1 MKLIEKRVVLHFP
14 GFEPL
19 DGAAHRARYERSAKQ
34 SAAVWGYSVEIG
46 AFAAGSDPLSFE
58 VTTDGGGAPGTAGDA
73 ASGTAGD
80 AASGTAGDAA
90 SGTAGNAASGTA
102 GNAASGETGSPG
114 WQAKSRIH
122 MVDHDMFVRSLRS
135 GNTVSQIIA
144 GFRSCAQ
151 IMLEGGMR
159 GYFRHA
165 WRFGLFFLF
174 PFLLTA
180 LAMALTA
187 QIAVMPYSLGF
198 SPWHMLW
205 SGPLG
210 LCFFIFAFLPFSER
224 FHTLHLF
231 ADWKMAVALGRMDR
245 ADFNDWL
252 EDRATAVREALTE
265 EADEYVIS
273 SHSMGSNVAAHVIG
287 ILLERE
293 PEIFKGKR
301 VVFATLGSAIL
312 QCALLSSARMLRAR
326 VGLIACCPDIS
337 WLDVQCLTDSINFYK
352 VPVVAVSGHADA
364 PPAKMILIRV
374 KQMLTRE
381 RYRRIRKDQLRV
393 HRQYV
398 LGPDLQAPFDFTL
411 MTSGPTPAS
420 VFADSDAK
428 RMPG

>member
-1 MKLIEKRVVLHFP
+1 MKLIEKRVVLHFA

-34 SAAVWGYSVEIG
+34 SAAVWGYSVEVG
-46 AFAAGSDPLSFE
+46 APAAGSDPLSFE
-58 VTTDGGGAPGTAGDA
+58 VTTGSGAAADAAPEAAADAAPEAAGTAPE
-73 ASGTAGD
+73 AG
-80 AASGTAGDAA
+80 
-90 SGTAGNAASGTA
+90 
-102 GNAASGETGSPG
+102 TGSPG
-114 WQAKSRIH
+114 WQTKSWIH
-122 MVDHDMFVRSLRS
+122 MVDHDALVSRLRG
-135 GNTVSQIIA
+135 GNTLSQIIT

-151 IMLEGGMR
+151 IILEGGMR

-180 LAMALTA
+180 LAIALTV
-187 QIAVMPYSLGF
+187 QIAVLPYGLGF

-205 SGPLG
+205 SGPLA

-245 ADFNDWL
+245 TDFNDWL
-252 EDRATAVREALTE
+252 EDRAAAVRKALAQ

-312 QCALLSSARMLRAR
+312 QCALLSSATQLRAR
-326 VGLIACCPDIS
+326 VGLIARCEDIS

-352 VPVVAVSGHADA
+352 VPVVSVCGHGDA
-364 PPAKMILIRV
+364 PEAKMILIRV
-374 KQMLTRE
+374 KQMLTRKH
-381 RYRRIRKDQLRV
+381 YRKIRKDQLRV

-398 LGPDLQAPFDFTL
+398 LGPDLKAPFDFTL
-411 MTSGPTPAS
+411 MTSGPMPAS
-420 VFADSDAK
+420 VFASPDEK

>member
-19 DGAAHRARYERSAKQ
+19 DGVAHRARYERSARQ
-34 SAAVWGYSVEIG
+34 SAAVWGYSVATG
-46 AFAAGSDPLSFE
+46 APEPGSDPLSFE
-58 VTTDGGGAPGTAGDA
+58 VTTESRAEP
-73 ASGTAGD
+73 
-80 AASGTAGDAA
+80 
-90 SGTAGNAASGTA
+90 
-102 GNAASGETGSPG
+102 GSPG
-114 WQAKSRIH
+114 WRTKSRVH
-122 MVDHDMFVRSLRS
+122 MVDHDGFVRKLRS
-135 GNTVSQIIA
+135 GNTLSQIIA

-151 IMLEGGMR
+151 IMLGGGMR

-180 LAMALTA
+180 LAIALTV
-187 QIAVMPYSLGF
+187 QITVLPYALGF
-198 SPWHMLW
+198 SPWHMFW
-205 SGPLG
+205 SGPLA
-210 LCFFIFAFLPFSER
+210 LCFFIFVFLPFSER

-252 EDRATAVREALTE
+252 EDRATAVRKALDE

-293 PEIFKGKR
+293 PEIFNGKR

-312 QCALLSSARMLRAR
+312 QCALLSSATLLRAR
-326 VGLIACCPDIS
+326 VGLIARCPAIS

-352 VPVVAVSGHADA
+352 VPVVAVCGHADA

-374 KQMLTRE
+374 KQMLTQE
-381 RYRRIRKDQLRV
+381 HYRKIRKDQLRV

-398 LGPDLQAPFDFTL
+398 LGPDMKGAFDFTL
-411 MTSGPTPAS
+411 MTSGPMPAS
-420 VFADSDAK
+420 VFASADEK
-428 RMPG
+428 RMPE

>member
-1 MKLIEKRVVLHFP
+1 MKLIEKRVVLHFT

-19 DGAAHRARYERSAKQ
+19 DGVAHRARYERSARQ
-34 SAAVWGYSVEIG
+34 SAAVWGYSVETG
-46 AFAAGSDPLSFE
+46 APEAGSDPLSFV
-58 VTTDGGGAPGTAGDA
+58 VTTGERAAEVAPVAAAKAAPGAADKAAAGE
-73 ASGTAGD
+73 G
-80 AASGTAGDAA
+80 
-90 SGTAGNAASGTA
+90 
-102 GNAASGETGSPG
+102 TGSPG
-114 WQAKSRIH
+114 WQTKSRIH
-122 MVDHDMFVRSLRS
+122 MVDHDILVSRLRA
-135 GNTVSQIIA
+135 GNTLSQIIA
-144 GFRSCAQ
+144 GFRSCAE

-180 LAMALTA
+180 LAIALTA
-187 QIAVMPYSLGF
+187 QIAILPYAVGF

-205 SGPLG
+205 SGPLA

-224 FHTLHLF
+224 FHMLHLF
-231 ADWKMAVALGRMDR
+231 ADWEMAVALGRMDR
-245 ADFNDWL
+245 PDFNSWL
-252 EDRATAVREALTE
+252 EDRATAVRAALAE

-273 SHSMGSNVAAHVIG
+273 SHSMGSSVAAHVIG
-287 ILLERE
+287 MLLERE

-312 QCALLSSARMLRAR
+312 QCTLMSSATLLRAR
-326 VGLIACCPDIS
+326 VGLIARCPEIS

-364 PPAKMILIRV
+364 PQAKMILIRV

-381 RYRRIRKDQLRV
+381 HYRKIRKDQLRV

-411 MTSGPTPAS
+411 LTSGPMPAS
-420 VFADSDAK
+420 VFADPDEK

>member
-1 MKLIEKRVVLHFP
+1 MKLIEKRVVLHFT

-19 DGAAHRARYERSAKQ
+19 DGVAHRARYERSARQ
-34 SAAVWGYSVEIG
+34 SAAVWGYSVETG
-46 AFAAGSDPLSFE
+46 AADEGSDPVSFV
-58 VTTDGGGAPGTAGDA
+58 VTTGEKATAPEAGA
-73 ASGTAGD
+73 
-80 AASGTAGDAA
+80 
-90 SGTAGNAASGTA
+90 
-102 GNAASGETGSPG
+102 GSPG
-114 WQAKSRIH
+114 WQTKSRIH
-122 MVDHDMFVRSLRS
+122 MVDHDTLVRRLRS
-135 GNTVSQIIA
+135 GNTLSQIIA
-144 GFRSCAQ
+144 GFRSCAE

-180 LAMALTA
+180 LAIALTA
-187 QIAVMPYSLGF
+187 QIAIMPSVLGF

-205 SGPLG
+205 SAPLA

-231 ADWKMAVALGRMDR
+231 ADWAMAVALGRMDR
-245 ADFNDWL
+245 KDFNDWL
-252 EDRATAVREALTE
+252 EERATAVRKALDE

-273 SHSMGSNVAAHVIG
+273 SHSMGSSVAAHVIG

-312 QCALLSSARMLRAR
+312 QCALMSSATLLRAR
-326 VGLIACCPDIS
+326 VGLIARCPEIS

-352 VPVVAVSGHADA
+352 VPVVAVSCHRDA
-364 PPAKMILIRV
+364 PEAKMILIRV

-381 RYRRIRKDQLRV
+381 HYRKIRKDQLRV

-398 LGPDLQAPFDFTL
+398 LGPDLKASFDFTL
-411 MTSGPTPAS
+411 MTAGPMPAS
-420 VFADSDAK
+420 VFASPDEK

>member
-1 MKLIEKRVVLHFP
+1 MKLIEKRVVIHFA

-34 SAAVWGYSVEIG
+34 SAAVWGYSIEVG
-46 AFAAGSDPLSFE
+46 APAAASDALSFE
-58 VTTDGGGAPGTAGDA
+58 VTAGGGVTADAAPEAAADAAPGA
-73 ASGTAGD
+73 AGTAPE
-80 AASGTAGDAA
+80 AGTV
-90 SGTAGNAASGTA
+90 
-102 GNAASGETGSPG
+102 SPG
-114 WQAKSRIH
+114 WQTKSRIH
-122 MVDHDMFVRSLRS
+122 MVDHDALVSRLRG
-135 GNTVSQIIA
+135 GNTLSQIIA
-144 GFRSCAQ
+144 GFRSCGQ
-151 IMLEGGMR
+151 IILEGGMR

-180 LAMALTA
+180 LAIALTA
-187 QIAVMPYSLGF
+187 QITVLPYSLGF
-198 SPWHMLW
+198 SLWHMLW
-205 SGPLG
+205 SGPLA

-231 ADWKMAVALGRMDR
+231 ADWKMAVALGRMDQ
-245 ADFNDWL
+245 ADFNAWL
-252 EDRATAVREALTE
+252 EDRAVAVRKALAE

-287 ILLERE
+287 MLLERE

-301 VVFATLGSAIL
+301 VAFATLGSAIL
-312 QCALLSSARMLRAR
+312 QCALLSSATQLRAR
-326 VGLIACCPDIS
+326 VGLIARCPEIS

-352 VPVVAVSGHADA
+352 VPVVAVAGHADA
-364 PPAKMILIRV
+364 PAAKMILIRV

-398 LGPDLQAPFDFTL
+398 LGPDLKAPFDFTL
-411 MTSGPTPAS
+411 MTSGPMPAL
-420 VFADSDAK
+420 VFASLDAE
-428 RMPG
+428 RIPG

>member
-1 MKLIEKRVVLHFP
+1 MKLIEKRVVLHFT

-19 DGAAHRARYERSAKQ
+19 DGVAHRARYERSARQ
-34 SAAVWGYSVEIG
+34 SAAVWGYSLETG
-46 AFAAGSDPLSFE
+46 APEAGSDPLSFV
-58 VTTDGGGAPGTAGDA
+58 VTTGERAAKAAPVAAEAAPVAAEGAPVA
-73 ASGTAGD
+73 AD
-80 AASGTAGDAA
+80 KAAT
-90 SGTAGNAASGTA
+90 
-102 GNAASGETGSPG
+102 GEGTGSHG
-114 WQAKSRIH
+114 WQTKSRIH
-122 MVDHDMFVRSLRS
+122 MVDHDTLVSRLRG
-135 GNTVSQIIA
+135 GNTLSQIMA
-144 GFRSCAQ
+144 GFRSCAE

-180 LAMALTA
+180 LAIALTA
-187 QIAVMPYSLGF
+187 QIAILPYGLGF

-205 SGPLG
+205 SGPLAV
-210 LCFFIFAFLPFSER
+210 CFFIFAFLPFSER

-231 ADWKMAVALGRMDR
+231 ADWAMAVALGRMDR
-245 ADFNDWL
+245 KDFNDWL
-252 EDRATAVREALTE
+252 EERATAVRKALDE

-273 SHSMGSNVAAHVIG
+273 SHSMGSSVAAHVIG

-312 QCALLSSARMLRAR
+312 QCALMSSATLLRAR
-326 VGLIACCPDIS
+326 VGLIARCPEIS

-352 VPVVAVSGHADA
+352 VPVVAVSCHRDA
-364 PPAKMILIRV
+364 PEAKMILIRV

-381 RYRRIRKDQLRV
+381 HYRKIRKDQLRV

-398 LGPDLQAPFDFTL
+398 LGPDLKASFDFTL
-411 MTSGPTPAS
+411 MTAGPMPAS
-420 VFADSDAK
+420 VFASPDEK

>member
-19 DGAAHRARYERSAKQ
+19 DGVAHRARYERSARQ
-34 SAAVWGYSVEIG
+34 SAAVWGYSVETG
-46 AFAAGSDPLSFE
+46 APEAGSDPLSFE
-58 VTTDGGGAPGTAGDA
+58 VTTGNGAGADPAGWR
-73 ASGTAGD
+73 T
-80 AASGTAGDAA
+80 
-90 SGTAGNAASGTA
+90 
-102 GNAASGETGSPG
+102 
-114 WQAKSRIH
+114 KSRIH
-122 MVDHDMFVRSLRS
+122 MVDHDVFVRRLRS
-135 GNTVSQIIA
+135 GNTLSQIIA
-144 GFRSCAQ
+144 GFRSFTQ
-151 IMLEGGMR
+151 IVLEGGML

-180 LAMALTA
+180 LAIFLAA
-187 QIAVMPYSLGF
+187 QIALLPYSFGF
-198 SPWHMLW
+198 SPWNTLW

-231 ADWKMAVALGRMDR
+231 ADWEMAVALGRINR
-245 ADFNDWL
+245 ADFNEWL
-252 EDRATAVREALTE
+252 EDRADAVRKALDE

-293 PEIFKGKR
+293 PDLFTGKR

-312 QCALLSSARMLRAR
+312 QCALLSSATQLRAR
-326 VGLIACCPDIS
+326 VGLIARCPDIS

-352 VPVVAVSGHADA
+352 VPVVAVSGHPDA
-364 PPAKMILIRV
+364 PQAKMILIRV

-381 RYRRIRKDQLRV
+381 HYRKIRKDQLRV

-398 LGPDLQAPFDFTL
+398 LGPDLKAPFDFTL
-411 MTSGPTPAS
+411 ITSGPMPAS
-420 VFADSDAK
+420 VFASPDEK
-428 RMPG
+428 RIPG

>member
-1 MKLIEKRVVLHFP
+1 MKLVETRVVVHFP

-34 SAAVWGYSVEIG
+34 SAAVWGYSIEVG
-46 AFAAGSDPLSFE
+46 APAATNDPLYFE
-58 VTTDGGGAPGTAGDA
+58 VATGGGDTAPA
-73 ASGTAGD
+73 A
-80 AASGTAGDAA
+80 
-90 SGTAGNAASGTA
+90 
-102 GNAASGETGSPG
+102 TGSPG
-114 WQAKSRIH
+114 WQTRSRIH
-122 MVDHDMFVRSLRS
+122 MIDHDVLVSRLRS
-135 GNTVSQIIA
+135 GNTLSQIIA

-151 IMLEGGMR
+151 IMTDGGMR

-180 LAMALTA
+180 LAIALTA
-187 QIAVMPYSLGF
+187 QIAIIPYSLGLA
-198 SPWHMLW
+198 PWHMLW
-205 SGPLG
+205 SGPLA

-252 EDRATAVREALTE
+252 EDRAAAVRKALAE

-273 SHSMGSNVAAHVIG
+273 SHSMGSNVATHVIG
-287 ILLERE
+287 MLLERE
-293 PEIFKGKR
+293 PEIFRGKR

-312 QCALLSSARMLRAR
+312 QCALLSSATLLRAR
-326 VGLIACCPDIS
+326 VGLIARCPEIS

-352 VPVVAVSGHADA
+352 VPVVAVAGHADA
-364 PPAKMILIRV
+364 PAAKMILIRV

-398 LGPDLQAPFDFTL
+398 LGPDLKAPFDFTL
-411 MTSGPTPAS
+411 MTSGPMPAS
-420 VFADSDAK
+420 VFASPEAE
-428 RMPG
+428 RIPG

>member
-19 DGAAHRARYERSAKQ
+19 DGVAHRARYERSARQ
-34 SAAVWGYSVEIG
+34 SAAVWGYSVETG
-46 AFAAGSDPLSFE
+46 APEAGSDPLSFE
-58 VTTDGGGAPGTAGDA
+58 VTTGNGAGADPAGWR
-73 ASGTAGD
+73 T
-80 AASGTAGDAA
+80 
-90 SGTAGNAASGTA
+90 
-102 GNAASGETGSPG
+102 
-114 WQAKSRIH
+114 KSRIH
-122 MVDHDMFVRSLRS
+122 MVDHDVFVRRLRS
-135 GNTVSQIIA
+135 GNTLSQIIA
-144 GFRSCAQ
+144 GFRSFTQ
-151 IMLEGGMR
+151 IVLEGGML

-180 LAMALTA
+180 LAIFLAA
-187 QIAVMPYSLGF
+187 QIALLPYSFGF
-198 SPWHMLW
+198 SPWNTLW

-231 ADWKMAVALGRMDR
+231 ADWEMAVALGRMDR
-245 ADFNDWL
+245 ADFNEWL
-252 EDRATAVREALTE
+252 EDRADAVRKALDE

-293 PEIFKGKR
+293 PDLFKGKS

-312 QCALLSSARMLRAR
+312 QCALLSSATQLRAR
-326 VGLIACCPDIS
+326 VGLIARCPDIS

-352 VPVVAVSGHADA
+352 VPVVAVSGHPDA
-364 PPAKMILIRV
+364 PQAKMILIRV

-381 RYRRIRKDQLRV
+381 HYRKIRKDQLRV

-398 LGPDLQAPFDFTL
+398 LGPDLQAPFDFTIL
-411 MTSGPTPAS
+411 TSGPMPAS
-420 VFADSDAK
+420 VFANPDEK
-428 RMPG
+428 RIPG

>member
-1 MKLIEKRVVLHFP
+1 MKLIEKRVVLHFA

-34 SAAVWGYSVEIG
+34 SAAVWGYSVEVG
-46 AFAAGSDPLSFE
+46 APAAGSDPLSFE
-58 VTTDGGGAPGTAGDA
+58 VTTGSGAAADAAPEAAADAAPEAAGTAPEA
-73 ASGTAGD
+73 AGTAPE
-80 AASGTAGDAA
+80 AG
-90 SGTAGNAASGTA
+90 
-102 GNAASGETGSPG
+102 TGSPG
-114 WQAKSRIH
+114 WQTKSWIH
-122 MVDHDMFVRSLRS
+122 MVDHDALVSRLRG
-135 GNTVSQIIA
+135 GNTLSQIIT

-151 IMLEGGMR
+151 IILEGGMR

-174 PFLLTA
+174 PFMLTA
-180 LAMALTA
+180 LAIALTV
-187 QIAVMPYSLGF
+187 QIAVLPYGLGF

-205 SGPLG
+205 SGPLA

-245 ADFNDWL
+245 TDFNDWL
-252 EDRATAVREALTE
+252 EDRAAAVRKALAQ

-312 QCALLSSARMLRAR
+312 QCALLSSATQLRAR
-326 VGLIACCPDIS
+326 VGLIARCEDIS

-352 VPVVAVSGHADA
+352 VPVVSVCGHGDA
-364 PPAKMILIRV
+364 PEAKMILIRV
-374 KQMLTRE
+374 KQMLTRKH
-381 RYRRIRKDQLRV
+381 YRKIRKDQLRV

-398 LGPDLQAPFDFTL
+398 LGPDLKAPFDFTL
-411 MTSGPTPAS
+411 MTSGPMPAS
-420 VFADSDAK
+420 VFASPDEK

>member
-1 MKLIEKRVVLHFP
+1 MKLIEKRVVLHFA

-34 SAAVWGYSVEIG
+34 SAAVWGYSVEVG
-46 AFAAGSDPLSFE
+46 APAAGSDPLSFE
-58 VTTDGGGAPGTAGDA
+58 VTTGSGAAADAAPEAAADAAPEAAGTAPE
-73 ASGTAGD
+73 AG
-80 AASGTAGDAA
+80 
-90 SGTAGNAASGTA
+90 
-102 GNAASGETGSPG
+102 TGSPG
-114 WQAKSRIH
+114 WQTKSWIH
-122 MVDHDMFVRSLRS
+122 MVDHDALVSRLRG
-135 GNTVSQIIA
+135 GNTLSQIIT

-151 IMLEGGMR
+151 IILEGGMR

-174 PFLLTA
+174 PFMLTA
-180 LAMALTA
+180 LAIALTV
-187 QIAVMPYSLGF
+187 QIAVLPYGLGF

-205 SGPLG
+205 SGPLA

-245 ADFNDWL
+245 TDFNDWL
-252 EDRATAVREALTE
+252 EDRAAAVRKALAQ

-312 QCALLSSARMLRAR
+312 QCALLSSATQLRAR
-326 VGLIACCPDIS
+326 VGLIARCEDIS

-352 VPVVAVSGHADA
+352 VPVVSVCGHGDA
-364 PPAKMILIRV
+364 PEAKMILIRV
-374 KQMLTRE
+374 KQMLTRKH
-381 RYRRIRKDQLRV
+381 YRKIRKDQLRV

-398 LGPDLQAPFDFTL
+398 LGPDLKAPFDFTL
-411 MTSGPTPAS
+411 MTSGPMPAS
-420 VFADSDAK
+420 VFASPDEK

>member
-1 MKLIEKRVVLHFP
+1 MKLIEKRVVLHFT

-19 DGAAHRARYERSAKQ
+19 DGVAHRARYERSARQ
-34 SAAVWGYSVEIG
+34 SATVWGYSVETG
-46 AFAAGSDPLSFE
+46 AAEAGSDPLSFE
-58 VTTDGGGAPGTAGDA
+58 VTTGNGAG
-73 ASGTAGD
+73 
-80 AASGTAGDAA
+80 
-90 SGTAGNAASGTA
+90 
-102 GNAASGETGSPG
+102 TGSPG
-114 WQAKSRIH
+114 WRTKSRIH
-122 MVDHDMFVRSLRS
+122 MVDHDALVSRLRS
-135 GNTVSQIIA
+135 GNTLSQIVA

-151 IMLEGGMR
+151 IILDGGMW

-180 LAMALTA
+180 LAIALTA
-187 QIAVMPYSLGF
+187 QIAIMPYSLGF

-205 SGPLG
+205 SGPLA

-231 ADWKMAVALGRMDR
+231 ADWNMAVALGRMDR

-252 EDRATAVREALTE
+252 EDRAIAVRKALAE

-293 PEIFKGKR
+293 PEIFNGKR

-312 QCALLSSARMLRAR
+312 QCALLSSATLLRAR
-326 VGLIACCPDIS
+326 VGLIARCPEIS

-364 PPAKMILIRV
+364 PEAKMILIRV

-381 RYRRIRKDQLRV
+381 HYRKIRKDQLRV

-398 LGPDLQAPFDFTL
+398 LGPDLPAPFDFTL
-411 MTSGPTPAS
+411 MTSGPMPAS
-420 VFADSDAK
+420 VFASPDEK

>member
-1 MKLIEKRVVLHFP
+1 MKFIEKRVVLHFP

-19 DGAAHRARYERSAKQ
+19 DGLAHRARYERSARQ
-34 SAAVWGYSVEIG
+34 SSAVWGYSIKTG
-46 AFAAGSDPLSFE
+46 TPDDGSDPLSFE
-58 VTTDGGGAPGTAGDA
+58 VTTSEAAPGNADEGATADSA
-73 ASGTAGD
+73 
-80 AASGTAGDAA
+80 
-90 SGTAGNAASGTA
+90 
-102 GNAASGETGSPG
+102 G
-114 WQAKSRIH
+114 WQTRSRIH
-122 MVDHDMFVRSLRS
+122 MVEHDALVRRLRS
-135 GNTVSQIIA
+135 GNTLSQILA
-144 GFRSCAQ
+144 GFRSFAQ
-151 IMLEGGMR
+151 IILEGGMR

-180 LAMALTA
+180 LALALTV
-187 QIAVMPYSLGF
+187 QIAILPNEVGF
-198 SPWHMLW
+198 SAWHMLW
-205 SGPLG
+205 SAPLA

-231 ADWKMAVALGRMDR
+231 ADWEMAVALGRMDR
-245 ADFNDWL
+245 ADFNEWL
-252 EDRATAVREALTE
+252 ENRADSVRKALME

-273 SHSMGSNVAAHVIG
+273 SHSMGSSVAAHVIG

-312 QCALLSSARMLRAR
+312 QCALLSSATLLRAR
-326 VGLIACCPDIS
+326 VGLIARCREIS

-352 VPVVAVSGHADA
+352 VPVVAVCGHGDA
-364 PPAKMILIRV
+364 PPAKILRIRV
-374 KQMLTRE
+374 KQMLTGE
-381 RYRRIRKDQLRV
+381 HYRKIRKDQLRV

-411 MTSGPTPAS
+411 MTSGPMPAS
-420 VFADSDAK
+420 VFADPDEK

>member
-19 DGAAHRARYERSAKQ
+19 DGAAHRARYERSARQ
-34 SAAVWGYSVEIG
+34 SAAVWGYSIETG
-46 AFAAGSDPLSFE
+46 APEAGSDPLSFE
-58 VTTDGGGAPGTAGDA
+58 VTTGNGAGTYP
-73 ASGTAGD
+73 
-80 AASGTAGDAA
+80 
-90 SGTAGNAASGTA
+90 
-102 GNAASGETGSPG
+102 PG
-114 WQAKSRIH
+114 WRTKSRIH
-122 MVDHDMFVRSLRS
+122 MVDHDVFVRRLRS
-135 GNTVSQIIA
+135 GNTLSQIIA
-144 GFRSCAQ
+144 GFRSFIQ
-151 IMLEGGMR
+151 IVLEGGML

-180 LAMALTA
+180 LAIVLAA
-187 QIAVMPYSLGF
+187 QIALLPYSFGF
-198 SPWHMLW
+198 SPWHVLW

-231 ADWKMAVALGRMDR
+231 ADWEMAVALGRVDR
-245 ADFNDWL
+245 ADFNEWL
-252 EDRATAVREALTE
+252 EDRADAVRRALDE

-293 PEIFKGKR
+293 PDLFKGKR

-312 QCALLSSARMLRAR
+312 QCALLSSATQLRAR
-326 VGLIACCPDIS
+326 VGLIARCPDIS

-352 VPVVAVSGHADA
+352 VPVVAVSGHPDA
-364 PPAKMILIRV
+364 LQAKMILIRV

-381 RYRRIRKDQLRV
+381 HYRKIRKDQLRV

-411 MTSGPTPAS
+411 ITSGPMPAS
-420 VFADSDAK
+420 VFASPDEK

>member
-19 DGAAHRARYERSAKQ
+19 DGAAHRARYERSARQ
-34 SAAVWGYSVEIG
+34 SAAVWGYSVETG
-46 AFAAGSDPLSFE
+46 APEAGSDPLSFE
-58 VTTDGGGAPGTAGDA
+58 VTTGNGAGTDPAGWR
-73 ASGTAGD
+73 T
-80 AASGTAGDAA
+80 
-90 SGTAGNAASGTA
+90 
-102 GNAASGETGSPG
+102 
-114 WQAKSRIH
+114 KSRIH
-122 MVDHDMFVRSLRS
+122 MVDHDVFVRRLRS
-135 GNTVSQIIA
+135 GNTLSQIIA
-144 GFRSCAQ
+144 GFRSFIQ
-151 IMLEGGMR
+151 IVLEGGML
-159 GYFRHA
+159 GYFHHA

-180 LAMALTA
+180 LAIFLAA
-187 QIAVMPYSLGF
+187 QIALLPYSFGF
-198 SPWHMLW
+198 SPWNTLW

-231 ADWKMAVALGRMDR
+231 ADWEMAVALGRMNR
-245 ADFNDWL
+245 AAFNEWL
-252 EDRATAVREALTE
+252 EDRADAVRKALDE

-293 PEIFKGKR
+293 PDLFKGKR

-312 QCALLSSARMLRAR
+312 QCALLSSATRLRAR
-326 VGLIACCPDIS
+326 VGLIARCPDIS

-352 VPVVAVSGHADA
+352 VPVVAVSGHPDA
-364 PPAKMILIRV
+364 PQAKMILIRV

-381 RYRRIRKDQLRV
+381 HYRKIRKDQLRV

-398 LGPDLQAPFDFTL
+398 LGPDLKAPFDFTL
-411 MTSGPTPAS
+411 ITSGPMPAS
-420 VFADSDAK
+420 VFASPDET
-428 RMPG
+428 RIPG

>member
-1 MKLIEKRVVLHFP
+1 MRLIKKRVVLHFP

-19 DGAAHRARYERSAKQ
+19 DGVAHRARYERSARQ
-34 SAAVWGYSVEIG
+34 SSTVWGYSLEIG
-46 AFAAGSDPLSFE
+46 TPDGGSDPLSFE
-58 VTTDGGGAPGTAGDA
+58 VTTSGAVTGATGEAAPGA
-73 ASGTAGD
+73 AEAWPGEDPAP
-80 AASGTAGDAA
+80 AAWLT
-90 SGTAGNAASGTA
+90 
-102 GNAASGETGSPG
+102 
-114 WQAKSRIH
+114 KSRIY
-122 MVDHDMFVRSLRS
+122 MVDHDMFVRRLRS
-135 GNTVSQIIA
+135 GNTLSQIVA

-159 GYFRHA
+159 RYFRHA

-174 PFLLTA
+174 PFLLTG
-180 LAMALTA
+180 LAIALTA
-187 QIAVMPYSLGF
+187 LIAVAPHSLGF
-198 SPWHMLW
+198 SLWHMLW
-205 SGPLG
+205 SGPLA

-231 ADWKMAVALGRMDR
+231 ADWEMAVALGRMHR

-252 EDRATAVREALTE
+252 EERASAVRKALDE

-312 QCALLSSARMLRAR
+312 QCALLSSANLLRAR
-326 VGLIACCPDIS
+326 VGLIARCPEIS

-352 VPVVAVSGHADA
+352 VPVVAVCGHPDA
-364 PPAKMILIRV
+364 RPAKMLLIRV

-381 RYRRIRKDQLRV
+381 HYRKIRKDQLRV

-398 LGPDLQAPFDFTL
+398 LGPDLKAPFDFTL
-411 MTSGPTPAS
+411 MTSGPMPAS
-420 VFADSDAK
+420 VFAYPEQDRLPA
-428 RMPG
+428 

>member
-1 MKLIEKRVVLHFP
+1 MKLIEKRVVLHFA

-34 SAAVWGYSVEIG
+34 SAAVWGYSVEVG
-46 AFAAGSDPLSFE
+46 APAAGSDPLSFE
-58 VTTDGGGAPGTAGDA
+58 VTTGSGAAADAAPEAAVDAAPEAAGTAPE
-73 ASGTAGD
+73 AG
-80 AASGTAGDAA
+80 
-90 SGTAGNAASGTA
+90 
-102 GNAASGETGSPG
+102 TGSPG
-114 WQAKSRIH
+114 WQTKSWIH
-122 MVDHDMFVRSLRS
+122 MVDHDALVSRLRG
-135 GNTVSQIIA
+135 GNTLSQIIT

-151 IMLEGGMR
+151 IILEGGMR

-180 LAMALTA
+180 LAIALTV
-187 QIAVMPYSLGF
+187 QIAVLPYGLGF

-205 SGPLG
+205 SGPLA

-245 ADFNDWL
+245 TDFNDWL
-252 EDRATAVREALTE
+252 EDRAAAVRKALAQ

-312 QCALLSSARMLRAR
+312 QCALLSSATQLRAR
-326 VGLIACCPDIS
+326 VGLIARCEDIS

-352 VPVVAVSGHADA
+352 VPVVSVCGHPDA
-364 PPAKMILIRV
+364 NEAKIILIRV
-374 KQMLTRE
+374 KQMLTRKH
-381 RYRRIRKDQLRV
+381 YRKIRKDQLRV

-398 LGPDLQAPFDFTL
+398 LGPDLKAPFDFTL
-411 MTSGPTPAS
+411 MTSGPMPAS
-420 VFADSDAK
+420 VFASPDEK

>member
-1 MKLIEKRVVLHFP
+1 MRLIKKRVVLHFP

-19 DGAAHRARYERSAKQ
+19 DGVAHRARYERSARQ
-34 SAAVWGYSVEIG
+34 SSAVWGYSLEIG
-46 AFAAGSDPLSFE
+46 TPDAGSDPLRFE
-58 VTTDGGGAPGTAGDA
+58 VTTSGAAPGAGGAAPGAAEMAPGAGPIPA
-73 ASGTAGD
+73 K
-80 AASGTAGDAA
+80 
-90 SGTAGNAASGTA
+90 
-102 GNAASGETGSPG
+102 
-114 WQAKSRIH
+114 WQTKSRIY
-122 MVDHDMFVRSLRS
+122 MVDHDMFVRRLRS
-135 GNTVSQIIA
+135 GNTLSQIVA

-165 WRFGLFFLF
+165 WRFGLFFVF

-180 LAMALTA
+180 LAIALTA
-187 QIAVMPYSLGF
+187 QIAVAPYSLGL

-205 SGPLG
+205 SGPLA

-231 ADWKMAVALGRMDR
+231 ADWAMAVALGRMHR

-252 EDRATAVREALTE
+252 EERASAVRKALDE

-273 SHSMGSNVAAHVIG
+273 SHSMGSSVAAHVIG

-301 VVFATLGSAIL
+301 VVFASLGSAIL
-312 QCALLSSARMLRAR
+312 QCALLSSASLLRAR
-326 VGLIACCPDIS
+326 VGLIARCREIS

-352 VPVVAVSGHADA
+352 VPVVAVCGHADA
-364 PPAKMILIRV
+364 PPAKMLLIRV

-381 RYRRIRKDQLRV
+381 HYRKIRKDQLRV

-411 MTSGPTPAS
+411 MTSGPLTAS
-420 VFADSDAK
+420 VFADPEQDRLPA
-428 RMPG
+428 